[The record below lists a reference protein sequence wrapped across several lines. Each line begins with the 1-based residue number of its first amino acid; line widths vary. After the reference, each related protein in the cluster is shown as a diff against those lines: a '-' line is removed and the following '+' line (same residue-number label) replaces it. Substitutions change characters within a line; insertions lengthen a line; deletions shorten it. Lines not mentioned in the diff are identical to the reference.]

1 MYDGCCP
8 FPVKLAPFTAIP
20 AWAEGF
26 TALAIKILSCAET
39 HVNSMQVWET
49 SGAGGEAVPT
59 ELPTV
64 SQRSLR
70 KEETRDP

>member
-26 TALAIKILSCAET
+26 TAPALKILSCAET
-39 HVNSMQVWET
+39 QVNSMQVWET
-49 SGAGGEAVPT
+49 SGAGGEQEKTHRTPYRLT
-59 ELPTV
+59 EIP
-64 SQRSLR
+64 
-70 KEETRDP
+70 KKGGN